1 MAQKDAVPFQGSL
14 AVLGR
19 TELLQMLP

>member
-1 MAQKDAVPFQGSL
+1 MAQKDAVPFQGSP